1 MGAIEKFQEIYDNRG
16 DYIRGWK
23 EKNPDGKVIGCF
35 CTYVPEE
42 IAYAGGVLT
51 TRLLGSHEIE
61 DATAPHIFGMFCP
74 FCRDVLAQGLKGRA
88 NYLDGICDANC
99 CMHLL
104 QAFEAWALNVKPEP
118 KVFRVDMPCQ
128 VQNPHAIQFLTGEA
142 ECFKKDI
149 EEWMGKKITNDDLDR
164 AIDVF
169 NENRRL
175 MKQIYDLRKADNPPI
190 TGLECM
196 YMVVSGQLMDKK
208 DHNVLLKEA
217 LKELKNRK
225 LDRDPGTRLMIIGSE
240 NDDVEFISML
250 ESGMTLPSTVVIDE
264 MCTGTRA
271 FWEEVIPKENRME
284 AIAERYINR
293 TPCPAKDFPN
303 RIRFQRALKFAKE
316 WNVEGVLTLQQK
328 FCDPHE
334 LDIPSLRT
342 FFEENG
348 LKTYF
353 LELDVTV
360 PVGQFSTRVE
370 AFIESLMLDII

>member
-1 MGAIEKFQEIYDNRG
+1 MGAIEKFQEIYENRG
-16 DYIRGWK
+16 DYIRNWK
-23 EKNPDGKVIGCF
+23 SKNQNGKVLGCF

-51 TRLLGSHEIE
+51 TRMLGSHEIE
-61 DATAPHIFGMFCP
+61 DETAPHIFGMFCP

-88 NYLDGICDANC
+88 NYIDGICDGNC

-104 QAFEAWALNVKPEP
+104 QAYEAWAINVKPQS
-118 KVFRVDMPCQ
+118 KILRVDVPSQ
-128 VQNPHAIQFLTGEA
+128 VENPFSVQYLTGEI
-142 ECFKKDI
+142 ECFMRDI
-149 EEWMGKKITNDDLDR
+149 EEWVGRKITDDDLDH

-175 MKQIYDLRKADNPPI
+175 MKQIYELRKASNPPI

-196 YMVVSGQLMDKK
+196 YMVVSGQLMDKE
-208 DHNVLLKEA
+208 DHNVLLREA
-217 LKELKNRK
+217 IEGLKDRK
-225 LDRDPGTRLMIIGSE
+225 PDRETGTRLMLIGSE
-240 NDDVEFISML
+240 NDDVAFISML
-250 ESGMTLPSTVVIDE
+250 ENGMSLPSTVVIDE
-264 MCTGTRA
+264 MCTGTRY
-271 FWEEVIPKENRME
+271 FWDEIVPDENRIQ
-284 AIAERYINR
+284 AIAARYINR

-303 RIRFQRALKFAKE
+303 RIRFDKALKFAKE

-334 LDIPSLRT
+334 MDTPALRA
-342 FFEENG
+342 FFEKNG
-348 LKTYF
+348 LRSYF

-360 PVGQFSTRVE
+360 PIGQFSTRVE